1 MKKLICIFLTLV
13 FAFSFSACGKD
24 ATTTADNGDT
34 VKTAT
39 TVAADSGYLTGK
51 HHVVMKIKDYGDVKL
66 ELDADEAPITV
77 TNFIDLA
84 NEGFYDGISF
94 HRFVD
99 DFVLQGGDPLGTGS
113 GGSSRKI
120 KGEFIANGVSN
131 NIKHTRGVISMARA
145 NDYNSASSQ
154 FFIVLDTSSTVSS
167 SLDGLYAAFGYVT
180 EGMDVIDAVCADAIV
195 NDYSSGLISTDSRA
209 CIETIEVIE

>member
-1 MKKLICIFLTLV
+1 MKKVIYILLTLV
-13 FAFSFSACGKD
+13 FVLSFSACGKE
-24 ATTTADNGDT
+24 TTSGNNI
-34 VKTAT
+34 VKETT

-51 HHVVMKIKDYGDVKL
+51 HYAVIHIKDYGDVKL

-84 NEGFYDGISF
+84 NQGFYDGISF

-113 GGSSRKI
+113 GGSTRKI
-120 KGEFIANGVSN
+120 KGEFIVNGVSN